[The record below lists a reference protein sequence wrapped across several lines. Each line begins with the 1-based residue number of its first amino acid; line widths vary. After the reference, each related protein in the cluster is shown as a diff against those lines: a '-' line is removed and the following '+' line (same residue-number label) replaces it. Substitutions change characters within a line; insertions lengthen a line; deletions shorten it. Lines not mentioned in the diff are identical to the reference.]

1 MSDPISSASTA
12 SEPGHFTLQILS
24 PSINVPQ
31 PLCMSLPVTTTVRQ
45 LKERIRRSIS
55 TQPPDD
61 AQRLIHRGRL
71 LARDSETMQ
80 ELFGEESLRCSERQT
95 LHLVLRDLS
104 EVPTPTPPFT
114 STQQPSSRSQTPGHQ
129 HQHQHPQQHHAQP
142 YIRMSQHPNI
152 AFGFPTQGALNG
164 TQLPPG
170 VTPQQLLQ
178 NQFQTMARLNL
189 TNQNQNPGLNVMGHH
204 AMQNRGGPGS
214 TTPGRA
220 GSPFQPETTRTLVR
234 EGIGPDG
241 QRWRFTVNESVAT
254 STQRPGRTSSPFSS
268 AEGPTPSIL
277 HPRSVPGAG
286 SIGPFDV
293 PNVPRAPDAGSA
305 TRTIAD
311 AMRRNASSSSLSNLA
326 SFQGQQ
332 PIPPGVTTPLIPS
345 RTASAAGTPDPL
357 RANGRSANGSSG
369 IHVNQAPS
377 AVPEVYI
384 LSSPS
389 GPRAILLSGGS
400 GAYYSPQLRTYPPM
414 GLPLPSMTFGFTSGS
429 TPHTALQHTAPQ
441 SFIASGNAPNPR
453 STNSPPAQPPQP
465 QPQNDLQVPG
475 PMGRQMGHRIDNP
488 QIQAIGIAQVWPHI
502 WMIIRLVLFIWW
514 FTSPTSSWSRW
525 ITVVSIAITLFIVNT
540 GALNPLAEQIW
551 VPLRRHLENLIPLA
565 ADAEGRQQQHPAAE
579 NAQGGDVNG
588 VNPARPTD
596 PDPANTAAR
605 LVQQRRQN
613 NANWL
618 LNQVRRLER
627 AGILFIASLAPGLA
641 ERHIAQVEA
650 EARAERQR
658 QEEAE
663 AAAATAAQAA
673 SEHASN
679 NTAIANPEAH
689 ESPSDNND
697 PPAYDAR
704 SPSNTTGQNTNTLAQ
719 ET

>member
-1 MSDPISSASTA
+1 MTQVGAAFPDYLDYWPHFSITTVTKGTSNLVALGGCNMSDPTFSASTA
-12 SEPGHFTLQILS
+12 PEPGHFTLQVLS

-31 PLCMSLPVTTTVRQ
+31 PLCLDLPVSTTVRQ
-45 LKERIRRSIS
+45 LKERLRSCIN
-55 TQPPDD
+55 TKPPDD

-80 ELFGEESLRCSERQT
+80 ELFGEESLRSSERQT

-104 EVPTPTPPFT
+104 EVQTPTPPPA
-114 STQQPSSRSQTPGHQ
+114 SAQQASSRSQTPGHQ
-129 HQHQHPQQHHAQP
+129 QPHQHHGQP
-142 YIRMSQHPNI
+142 YVRMSPHPNI

-170 VTPQQLLQ
+170 MTPQQLLQ
-178 NQFQTMARLNL
+178 NQFQTMARLGL
-189 TNQNQNPGLNVMGHH
+189 TNQNQNPGFNAMGHH
-204 AMQNRGGPGS
+204 GMQNRGGPGS

-220 GSPFQPETTRTLVR
+220 GSPFQPETTRTVVR

-241 QRWRFTVNESVAT
+241 QRWRFTVNESIVT

-268 AEGPTPSIL
+268 AEVPPSSIL
-277 HPRSVPGAG
+277 QPRSVPGAG
-286 SIGPFDV
+286 SIGAYDV
-293 PNVPRAPDAGSA
+293 QNSFPASDAGSA
-305 TRTIAD
+305 TRAMAD
-311 AMRRNASSSSLSNLA
+311 AMRRNASSSSLRNLA

-357 RANGRSANGSSG
+357 RANGRSANASSG
-369 IHVNQAPS
+369 IHINQAPS

-389 GPRAILLSGGS
+389 GPRAILLSGSS
-400 GAYYSPQLRTYPPM
+400 GTYFSPQLRSYPPM
-414 GLPLPSMTFGFTSGS
+414 GLPLPSMSFGITSGS
-429 TPHTALQHTAPQ
+429 APHTRHGALRHTAPQ
-441 SFIASGNAPNPR
+441 PSMASGNAPNPHIN
-453 STNSPPAQPPQP
+453 NSPLAQPRQLQP
-465 QPQNDLQVPG
+465 QHDLQVPG
-475 PMGRQMGHRIDNP
+475 PIRPQMGHGIDNP
-488 QIQAIGIAQVWPHI
+488 QIQAIGIAQIWPHI
-502 WMIIRLVLFIWW
+502 WMIIRLALFIWW

-565 ADAEGRQQQHPAAE
+565 ADADGRQQQHPVAE

-618 LNQVRRLER
+618 LNQARRLER

-663 AAAATAAQAA
+663 AAAGRRC
-673 SEHASN
+673 
-679 NTAIANPEAH
+679 
-689 ESPSDNND
+689 PSSI
-697 PPAYDAR
+697 R
-704 SPSNTTGQNTNTLAQ
+704 TCR
-719 ET
+719 